1 MYSQRLVRGLPLVGL
16 LLTGT
21 PVVAENTINIGGS
34 GSNSV
39 NVNVKGTNGV
49 IDLYQVSS
57 GVPGEGNQAGTSDQP
72 ITQMGSG
79 HVARIGQG
87 ATYSGGVWVPGDAVS
102 GNTAIIK
109 QTGLSGDTATIQQT
123 SSGNTAIINQGGAA
137 ATAVI
142 NQGGLGGNSASIET
156 TSAYVGAGVIVNQ
169 TGADNVANVTGMSGG
184 SANIDQSGTGGTVNL
199 ANQTSGALNISQ
211 QGTNNALSI
220 TNYGAGASAGM
231 PLTIT
236 QTGVGGGT
244 STTFNPVAPTGPIYS
259 PSPP

>member
-1 MYSQRLVRGLPLVGL
+1 MRFQLLVRDLAIGCLLVI
-16 LLTGT
+16 GT
-21 PVVAENTINIGGS
+21 QAMAENTINIGGS

-57 GVPGEGNQAGTSDQP
+57 GALGERNEAGTGEQP
-72 ITQMGSG
+72 ITQTGSG

-87 ATYSGGVWVPGDAVS
+87 ATYSGGVWVPGDPVS

-109 QTGLSGDTATIQQT
+109 QTGASGDSATILQT
-123 SSGNTAIINQGGAA
+123 SSNNTAVINQGGAA

-156 TSAYVGAGVIVNQ
+156 TSTYVGAGVIVTQ
-169 TGADNVANVTGMSGG
+169 TGADNIANVTGMSGG
-184 SANIDQSGTGGTVNL
+184 SANINQSGTGGTVNL

-211 QGTNNALSI
+211 EGTNNALSI

-236 QTGVGGGT
+236 QTGVGGAT
-244 STTFNPVAPTGPIYS
+244 STTFNPSAPTGPIYS
-259 PSPP
+259 PAPP